1 MSTETT
7 KTEPKPSSKPANKPN
22 GQTEQIKAAA
32 EKAKQVVTVTP
43 SQAIGIFTENLPKD
57 QSTKLKS
64 LYDDL
69 LSEFAQESQSRI
81 SIGKTLVQTREL
93 LGENFGKF
101 LQDCVV
107 KVLRKSP
114 ATCYNYI
121 ALSQAFSLKF
131 AKNNV
136 IATALF
142 RIWGAEG
149 AFDSV
154 NGELKPAV
162 DQAIGA
168 CGGIPETKDS
178 ATCET
183 WARKF
188 IETCDALVKQG
199 RSAQVNRGWDA
210 ETMDAKAANVI
221 KSFRTFITN
230 KSVSAK
236 RAQKLLTAVLVEAM
250 QEMSGAEIRLAL
262 ELAAKQIGEKKA
274 DIKEHAENQQL
285 LPPMVA

>member
-1 MSTETT
+1 MSVET
-7 KTEPKPSSKPANKPN
+7 KTASNPSSKTASNKPN

-32 EKAKQVVTVTP
+32 EKAKQVVTFTP

-57 QSTKLKS
+57 QSSKLKS

-81 SIGKTLVQTREL
+81 SIGKTLIQTREL

-199 RSAQVNRGWDA
+199 RSAQVTRGWDA
-210 ETMDAKAANVI
+210 ETMATKHANVV
-221 KSFRTFITN
+221 KAFRSFITN

-236 RAQKLLTAVLVEAM
+236 RASKLLVDVLVEAM
-250 QEMSGAEIRLAL
+250 QEMSGSEIRTAL
-262 ELAAKQIGEKKA
+262 ETAAKQIGEKKA

-285 LPPMVA
+285 VA